1 MNLSTIFSE
10 ETDYSKSVYFFN
22 AILAFVI
29 VVAIFLKVNLRKEAD
44 ESKTEREKKK
54 EHRKQLKK
62 LFTPS
67 ILIFFALVASSGL
80 SWGIKDSYLNIYLVQ
95 EMNASYLMIGYA
107 STIATAAGIISL
119 PIAQWFAKRF
129 VLMHIV
135 FFSLLGQ
142 FGLMILF
149 VSIK

>member
-29 VVAIFLKVNLRKEAD
+29 VVAIFLKVNLRNEA
-44 ESKTEREKKK
+44 EKNKTEKEKKK

-67 ILIFFALVASSGL
+67 ILIFLALVASSGL

-107 STIATAAGIISL
+107 TTISIAAGTITL
-119 PIAQWFAKRF
+119 PIAQWLAKKF
-129 VLMHIV
+129 DAMHIV
-135 FFSLLGQ
+135 FLSLLGQ
-142 FGLMILF
+142 FGLMVIY

>member
-1 MNLSTIFSE
+1 M
-10 ETDYSKSVYFFN
+10 
-22 AILAFVI
+22 
-29 VVAIFLKVNLRKEAD
+29 EA
-44 ESKTEREKKK
+44 EKSKTEKEKKK

-67 ILIFFALVASSGL
+67 ILIFLALVASSGL

-107 STIATAAGIISL
+107 ATISTAAGTITL
-119 PIAQWFAKRF
+119 PIAQWLAKKF
-129 VLMHIV
+129 DAMHIV
-135 FFSLLGQ
+135 FLSLLGQ
-142 FGLMILF
+142 FGLMVIY

>member
-1 MNLSTIFSE
+1 M
-10 ETDYSKSVYFFN
+10 
-22 AILAFVI
+22 AFVI
-29 VVAIFLKVNLRKEAD
+29 LTALFLKVNLRKEAD

-54 EHRKQLKK
+54 EHRKELKK

-67 ILIFFALVASSGL
+67 ILIFLGLVTSSGL
-80 SWGIKDSYLNIYLVQ
+80 AWGIKESYMNIYLVE

-107 STIATAAGIISL
+107 ATISTAAGIISL

-129 VLMHIV
+129 VPMLII

-142 FGLMILF
+142 FGLMILY
-149 VSIK
+149 VLIK

>member
-1 MNLSTIFSE
+1 M
-10 ETDYSKSVYFFN
+10 
-22 AILAFVI
+22 AFVI
-29 VVAIFLKVNLRKEAD
+29 LAALFLKVNLRKEVD
-44 ESKTEREKKK
+44 ESKTEKEKKK

-67 ILIFFALVASSGL
+67 ILIFFASVASSGL

-129 VLMHIV
+129 ILMHIV

>member
-1 MNLSTIFSE
+1 M
-10 ETDYSKSVYFFN
+10 
-22 AILAFVI
+22 AFVI
-29 VVAIFLKVNLRKEAD
+29 LTALFLKVNLRKEAD

-54 EHRKQLKK
+54 EHRKELKK

-67 ILIFFALVASSGL
+67 ILIFLGLVTSSGL
-80 SWGIKDSYLNIYLVQ
+80 AWGIKESYMNIYLVE

-107 STIATAAGIISL
+107 ATISTAAGIISL

-129 VLMHIV
+129 VPMLII

-142 FGLMILF
+142 FGLMILY

>member
-1 MNLSTIFSE
+1 M
-10 ETDYSKSVYFFN
+10 
-22 AILAFVI
+22 I

-67 ILIFFALVASSGL
+67 ILIFFASVASSGL

-129 VLMHIV
+129 ISMHII

>member
-1 MNLSTIFSE
+1 M
-10 ETDYSKSVYFFN
+10 
-22 AILAFVI
+22 AFVI
-29 VVAIFLKVNLRKEAD
+29 LTALFLKVNLRKEAD

-54 EHRKQLKK
+54 EHRKELKK

-67 ILIFFALVASSGL
+67 ILIFLGLVTSSGL
-80 SWGIKDSYLNIYLVQ
+80 AWGIKESYMNIYLVE
-95 EMNASYLMIGYA
+95 EMNAPYLMIGYA
-107 STIATAAGIISL
+107 ATISTAAGIITL
-119 PIAQWFAKRF
+119 PIAQWLAKKF
-129 VLMHIV
+129 VAMHIV